1 MKFIFDIE
9 INQKL
14 KDAFIKYLEIL
25 KYDGGIEQED
35 YFEGIINEVKYSD
48 EWSRECK
55 DEFKCFIMMEKVGFN
70 LCDGKKFKCF
80 DVEI

>member
-1 MKFIFDIE
+1 MKFIFDVE

-35 YFEGIINEVKYSD
+35 YFDGIITEVKSY
-48 EWSRECK
+48 ETWSRECR
-55 DEFKCFIMMEKVGFN
+55 DEFKCFLMMEKVGFN
-70 LCDGKKFKCF
+70 LCDGKQFKFF
-80 DVEI
+80 NEEI